1 MSDDQIQFREMFPHR
16 VCINLDRRP
25 ERWARMRTRFA
36 DVRLDPVER
45 FSAVDGMKLKPPAQ
59 WPESAGAYG
68 CLQSHLAVVNQAR
81 AQDRESVLIIE
92 DDVLFADGFH
102 EEFEQR
108 VPGLP
113 VDWDMLFFG
122 CLHHDP
128 PAPVAPGIG
137 RLRASFSTLMYAV
150 RRTVYDAFI
159 VVNGREEYA
168 VDRSNWELQERFNC
182 YCFLPHLAWVD
193 DSYSDAQAVLSNHWY
208 IRDSMVLRG
217 EEIKSMEKRTAIVIP
232 YRENRNRERGLRN
245 LRFLA
250 RHYGALFSVLI
261 VEQNKGPCL
270 NANAVPAG
278 CEYIHLPGARQ
289 EDYYAAGLEKF
300 GQTKDFFIINDGN
313 VVCSRMEM
321 RASLCKC
328 VEHDAVGSFAT
339 FIDLDE
345 ADSDRLLSGREYH
358 TERYSPRAR
367 RGRFREYF
375 TVTKKGLRELCSFT
389 TVADGDRQPSPSA
402 DLRIFDSPGSALC
415 LSSGQSGNQRFCQA
429 NSTNCD

>member
-1 MSDDQIQFREMFPHR
+1 MIQGAHQFRVMLPNR

-25 ERWARMRTRFA
+25 ERWERMQARFA
-36 DVRLDPVER
+36 NVGLGPVER
-45 FSAVDGMKLKPPAQ
+45 FPAIDGRNLEVPAG

-68 CLQSHLAVVNQAR
+68 CLRSHLAVVRHAC
-81 AQDRESVLIIE
+81 AQNRESVLIIE
-92 DDVLFADGFH
+92 DDVLFADRFH
-102 EEFEQR
+102 EDFEQR
-108 VPGLP
+108 VRGLP
-113 VDWDMLFFG
+113 ANWDMLFFG

-159 VVNGREEYA
+159 AVNERAECA
-168 VDRSNWELQERFNC
+168 VDRNNWELQERFNC

-193 DSYSDAQAVLSNHWY
+193 DSYSDAQGVLSNHWY

-217 EEIKSMEKRTAIVIP
+217 EEIKSMEKRTAVIIP
-232 YRENRNRERGLRN
+232 YRENGNRERGLRN

-261 VEQNKGPCL
+261 VEPNKGPGL
-270 NANAVPAG
+270 SADAVPAG
-278 CEYIHLPGARQ
+278 CEYIHLPEARQ
-289 EDYYAAGLEKF
+289 EDYYAAALEKF
-300 GQTKDFFIINDGN
+300 GQGKDFFVINDGN

-328 VEHDAVGSFAT
+328 VEHDAVGSFAH
-339 FIDLDE
+339 FIDLDD
-345 ADSDRLLSGREYH
+345 ADSDRLLSGREYN
-358 TERYSPRAR
+358 TERYSPRTR

-375 TVTKKGLRELCSFT
+375 TATRKGLRNLCSSGTF
-389 TVADGDRQPSPSA
+389 ASGDGDAAPGA
-402 DLRIFDSPGSALC
+402 DLRVFDSPGSALC
-415 LSSGQSGNQRFCQA
+415 LSSGQSGQQRLSQE
-429 NSTNCD
+429 NSAEL